1 MKRCLLFL
9 SFALILAGIA
19 IAARSSRAND
29 AKLVLSGTVYDT
41 NHSVVASSEVVAQS
55 LEGREYRTTATDD
68 GVYKFE
74 LPPATYRIEANAP
87 GFCRK
92 RIDLFR
98 VRGSVQGPLDL
109 VLEVESDRPCAQK
122 AMIKKEQPRRKPELF
137 RSIAE

>member
-19 IAARSSRAND
+19 TAARSSRAND

-87 GFCRK
+87 GFCFCPKANR
-92 RIDLFR
+92 
-98 VRGSVQGPLDL
+98 SVQSAWFRAG
-109 VLEVESDRPCAQK
+109 A
-122 AMIKKEQPRRKPELF
+122 PRLR
-137 RSIAE
+137 A